1 MIGVQDDYLLAVV
14 RFGRSENQRV
24 ILVDRVHAGC
34 DPYEPGQGFIKWG
47 RKYSPK
53 GSDILMEEWML

>member
-14 RFGRSENQRV
+14 RFGRSENQRM

-34 DPYEPGQGFIKWG
+34 DPYEPGQAFIEWG

-53 GSDILMEEWML
+53 GSDILMEEWMQ